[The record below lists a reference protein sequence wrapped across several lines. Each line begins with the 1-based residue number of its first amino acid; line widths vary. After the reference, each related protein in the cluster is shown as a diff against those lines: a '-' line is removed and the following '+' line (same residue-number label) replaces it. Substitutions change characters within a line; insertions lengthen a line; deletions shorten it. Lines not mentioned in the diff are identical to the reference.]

1 MQEFTIIQ
9 KISIW
14 VIPVLFAIT
23 VHEVA
28 HGWVARRFGDST
40 AFMLGRLSLNPFKHI
55 DPVGTVVVPAL
66 LLLMQAPAF
75 GWAKPVPVNFNNLRN
90 PKRDMVYVA
99 AAGPLSNLAM
109 VLFWAL
115 IVRLGMSLVT
125 TGAWY
130 SMPLVYMGCAGI
142 FINLILMLLNLFP
155 LLPLDGGRVLA
166 GLLPGPLAWKYSRI
180 EPYGVWILIALLMSG
195 ILFQILTP
203 FLSIALSIVSP
214 ITGISA
220 VSIEKI
226 VFSLM

>member
-1 MQEFTIIQ
+1 MQEFSIIQ

-28 HGWVARRFGDST
+28 HGWVARRFGDNT

-55 DPVGTVVVPAL
+55 DPIGTVVVPAIM
-66 LLLMQAPAF
+66 LLMQAPAF
-75 GWAKPVPVNFNNLRN
+75 GWARPVPVNYNNLRN
-90 PKRDMVYVA
+90 PKRDMIYVA
-99 AAGPLSNLAM
+99 AAGPLSNLVMA
-109 VLFWAL
+109 LFWAL

-130 SMPLVYMGCAGI
+130 SMALVYMGSAGI
-142 FINLILMLLNLFP
+142 FINLILMVLNLFP

-166 GLLPGPLAWKYSRI
+166 GLLPTRLGGKYSRI
-180 EPYGVWILIALLMSG
+180 EPYGIWILIALLVSG
-195 ILFQILTP
+195 ILFRILSP
-203 FLSIALSIVSP
+203 FLSIAMQVVSP
-214 ITGISA
+214 IAGISA
-220 VSIEKI
+220 KSIETI

>member
-1 MQEFTIIQ
+1 MQEFSIIQ

-28 HGWVARRFGDST
+28 HGWVARRYGDNT

-55 DPVGTVVVPAL
+55 DPVGTVVVPAI

-75 GWAKPVPVNFNNLRN
+75 GWARPVPVNFNNLRN
-90 PKRDMVYVA
+90 PKRDMIYVA
-99 AAGPLSNLAM
+99 AAGPFSNLIMA
-109 VLFWAL
+109 LFWAL
-115 IVRLGMSLVT
+115 IVRIGMSLVT

-130 SMPLVYMGCAGI
+130 SMPLVYMGSAGI
-142 FINLILMLLNLFP
+142 FINLILMVLNLFP

-180 EPYGVWILIALLMSG
+180 EPYGIWILIALLMSG
-195 ILFQILTP
+195 ILSWILSP
-203 FLSIALSIVSP
+203 FLGIAMRIISP
-214 ITGISA
+214 IAGISA
-220 VSIEKI
+220 KSIETI